1 MFLVKKI
8 SVVIVVLICFLAC
21 SQESFIKL
29 QKKAQEQENDGS
41 KRPSYVDSDYEVFS
55 ETIFLQNMVYQPIE
69 ERNAFFQLTK
79 DGDDSFNPET
89 SVILLNEPSDNN
101 EKNPPLYQNDPNN
114 NANNEKNPP
123 LYQNDPNNN
132 ANNEKNP
139 PLYQNDPNNNANNEK
154 SPFLYKP
161 KRKAKNPKLIEYSQ
175 QDFYPLKNGD
185 IMMSKEGDQWLI
197 EIKSKAL
204 KRFLKDQNDKDR
216 QIQTFTFNDTK
227 TQIAQFKGKIS
238 SYVYTTNDSDLSL
251 RPFYESFL
259 LEKKS
264 DDLYM
269 VDKALDA
276 IEVSKCQM
284 VLKKHSTDKLDSQ
297 HKAISIDLDFKKE
310 RFKSDTE
317 LFLECQS

>member
-8 SVVIVVLICFLAC
+8 GVVVVVLICFLAC
-21 SQESFIKL
+21 SQERFIKL

-41 KRPSYVDSDYEVFS
+41 QRPSYVDSDHEVFS
-55 ETIFLQNMVYQPIE
+55 ETIFLQNMVYQPTE
-69 ERNAFFQLTK
+69 ERDSFAQLTK
-79 DGDDSFNPET
+79 DENDSFDPET
-89 SVILLNEPSDNN
+89 SVILLNEPSDNDT
-101 EKNPPLYQNDPNN
+101 KNPPLYQNESNN
-114 NANNEKNPP
+114 NTANNDTKN
-123 LYQNDPNNN
+123 
-132 ANNEKNP
+132 
-139 PLYQNDPNNNANNEK
+139 
-154 SPFLYKP
+154 PFLYKP
-161 KRKAKNPKLIEYSQ
+161 KRKTKNPKLIEYSQ

-185 IMMSKEGDQWLI
+185 IVMSKEGDQWLI

-238 SYVYTTNDSDLSL
+238 SYVYTTNNSDLSL

-264 DDLYM
+264 DNVYTIEN
-269 VDKALDA
+269 KALDTME
-276 IEVSKCQM
+276 ISKCQM

-317 LFLECQS
+317 LFLECLKGS

>member
-8 SVVIVVLICFLAC
+8 GVVVVVLIGFLAC
-21 SQESFIKL
+21 SQERFIQL

-55 ETIFLQNMVYQPIE
+55 ETIFLQNMVHQPVK
-69 ERNAFFQLTK
+69 ERDAFAQLTK
-79 DGDDSFNPET
+79 DGNDSFNPET

-101 EKNPPLYQNDPNN
+101 EKNPLLYQNDPNN
-114 NANNEKNPP
+114 NANNEKNP
-123 LYQNDPNNN
+123 
-132 ANNEKNP
+132 
-139 PLYQNDPNNNANNEK
+139 
-154 SPFLYKP
+154 FLYKP
-161 KRKAKNPKLIEYSQ
+161 KRKTKNPKLIEYSQ
-175 QDFYPLKNGD
+175 QDFYPLKDGD
-185 IMMSKEGDQWLI
+185 IVMSREGDQWLI
-197 EIKSKAL
+197 GIKSKAL

-264 DDLYM
+264 DNVYTIG
-269 VDKALDA
+269 DKALDT
-276 IEVSKCQM
+276 IEISKCQM

-317 LFLECQS
+317 LFLECLKES

>member
-8 SVVIVVLICFLAC
+8 GVVVVVLIGFLAC
-21 SQESFIKL
+21 SQERFIQL

-55 ETIFLQNMVYQPIE
+55 ETIFLQNMVHQPIK
-69 ERNAFFQLTK
+69 ERDAFVQPTK

-89 SVILLNEPSDNN
+89 SVILLDEPSDNDT
-101 EKNPPLYQNDPNN
+101 KNPPLNQNESDNN
-114 NANNEKNPP
+114 TANNDTKN
-123 LYQNDPNNN
+123 
-132 ANNEKNP
+132 
-139 PLYQNDPNNNANNEK
+139 
-154 SPFLYKP
+154 PFLYKP
-161 KRKAKNPKLIEYSQ
+161 KRKTKDPKLIEYSQ
-175 QDFYPLKNGD
+175 QNFYPLKDGD

-238 SYVYTTNDSDLSL
+238 SYVYTTNNSNLSL

-264 DDLYM
+264 DDFYM
-269 VDKALDA
+269 IGAIGDKALDA
-276 IEVSKCQM
+276 IEIHKCQM

-310 RFKSDTE
+310 HFKSDTE

>member
-8 SVVIVVLICFLAC
+8 GVVVVVLMCFLAC
-21 SQESFIKL
+21 SQERFIQL

-55 ETIFLQNMVYQPIE
+55 ETIFLQNMVHQPIK
-69 ERNAFFQLTK
+69 ERDAFAQLTK

-89 SVILLNEPSDNN
+89 SVILLDEPSDNDT
-101 EKNPPLYQNDPNN
+101 KNPPLNQNESNTN
-114 NANNEKNPP
+114 TANNDAKN
-123 LYQNDPNNN
+123 
-132 ANNEKNP
+132 
-139 PLYQNDPNNNANNEK
+139 
-154 SPFLYKP
+154 PFLYKP
-161 KRKAKNPKLIEYSQ
+161 KRKTKDPKLIEYSQ
-175 QDFYPLKNGD
+175 QNFYPLKDGD

-204 KRFLKDQNDKDR
+204 KRFLRDQNDKDR

-238 SYVYTTNDSDLSL
+238 SYVYTTNNSNLSL

-264 DDLYM
+264 DDFYTIGAIR
-269 VDKALDA
+269 DKALDA
-276 IEVSKCQM
+276 IEIHKCQM

-297 HKAISIDLDFKKE
+297 HKVISIDLDFKKE

>member
-1 MFLVKKI
+1 MI
-8 SVVIVVLICFLAC
+8 LICFLAC

-55 ETIFLQNMVYQPIE
+55 ETIFLQNMVYQPIN

-79 DGDDSFNPET
+79 DEDDSFNPET
-89 SVILLNEPSDNN
+89 SVILLNEPSDNDT
-101 EKNPPLYQNDPNN
+101 KSPPLYPNESHN
-114 NANNEKNPP
+114 NTNNSNNEKN
-123 LYQNDPNNN
+123 
-132 ANNEKNP
+132 
-139 PLYQNDPNNNANNEK
+139 
-154 SPFLYKP
+154 PFLYKP
-161 KRKAKNPKLIEYSQ
+161 KRKTKNPKLIEYSQ
-175 QDFYPLKNGD
+175 QNFYPLKDGD

-238 SYVYTTNDSDLSL
+238 SYVYTTNNSDLSL

-264 DDLYM
+264 DDFYTIGAIG
-269 VDKALDA
+269 DKALDT
-276 IEVSKCQM
+276 IEISKCQM

>member
-8 SVVIVVLICFLAC
+8 GVVIMILICFLAC
-21 SQESFIKL
+21 SQERFIKL

-55 ETIFLQNMVYQPIE
+55 ETIFLKNMVYQPIE
-69 ERNAFFQLTK
+69 ERDSFAQLTK
-79 DGDDSFNPET
+79 DENDSFNPET
-89 SVILLNEPSDNN
+89 SVILLNEPSDNDT
-101 EKNPPLYQNDPNN
+101 KNPPLNQNESNTN
-114 NANNEKNPP
+114 TANNDTKN
-123 LYQNDPNNN
+123 
-132 ANNEKNP
+132 
-139 PLYQNDPNNNANNEK
+139 
-154 SPFLYKP
+154 PFLYKP
-161 KRKAKNPKLIEYSQ
+161 KRKTKNPKLIEYSQ
-175 QDFYPLKNGD
+175 QDFYPLKDGD
-185 IMMSKEGDQWLI
+185 IMMSKEGDQWLV

-238 SYVYTTNDSDLSL
+238 SYVYTTNNSDLSL

-264 DDLYM
+264 DDLYTIGAIG
-269 VDKALDA
+269 DKALDA
-276 IEVSKCQM
+276 IEISKCQM

>member
-1 MFLVKKI
+1 MI
-8 SVVIVVLICFLAC
+8 LICFLAC
-21 SQESFIKL
+21 SQERFIKL

-41 KRPSYVDSDYEVFS
+41 QRPSYVDSDYEVFS

-79 DGDDSFNPET
+79 DEYDSFNPET

-101 EKNPPLYQNDPNN
+101 EKNPPLNQNESNTN
-114 NANNEKNPP
+114 TANNDTKN
-123 LYQNDPNNN
+123 
-132 ANNEKNP
+132 
-139 PLYQNDPNNNANNEK
+139 
-154 SPFLYKP
+154 PFLYKP
-161 KRKAKNPKLIEYSQ
+161 KRKTKNPKLIEYSQ
-175 QDFYPLKNGD
+175 QDFYPLKDGD
-185 IMMSKEGDQWLI
+185 IMISKEGDQWLI

-264 DDLYM
+264 DNVYTIG
-269 VDKALDA
+269 DKALDT
-276 IEVSKCQM
+276 IEISKCQM

>member
-1 MFLVKKI
+1 M
-8 SVVIVVLICFLAC
+8 VLIGFLAC
-21 SQESFIKL
+21 SQERFIQL

-55 ETIFLQNMVYQPIE
+55 ETIFLQNMVHQPIK
-69 ERNAFFQLTK
+69 ERDAFAQLTK

-89 SVILLNEPSDNN
+89 SVILLDEPSDNDT
-101 EKNPPLYQNDPNN
+101 KNPPLNQNESNN
-114 NANNEKNPP
+114 NTANNDTKN
-123 LYQNDPNNN
+123 
-132 ANNEKNP
+132 
-139 PLYQNDPNNNANNEK
+139 
-154 SPFLYKP
+154 PFLYKP
-161 KRKAKNPKLIEYSQ
+161 KRKTKDPKLIEYSQ
-175 QDFYPLKNGD
+175 QNFYPLKDGD

-197 EIKSKAL
+197 EIKSKSL

-238 SYVYTTNDSDLSL
+238 SYVYTTNNSNLSL

-264 DDLYM
+264 DDFYM
-269 VDKALDA
+269 IGAIGDKALDA
-276 IEVSKCQM
+276 IEIQKCQM

>member
-8 SVVIVVLICFLAC
+8 GVVIMILIGFLAC
-21 SQESFIKL
+21 SQERFIQL

-55 ETIFLQNMVYQPIE
+55 ETIFLQNMVYQPTE
-69 ERNAFFQLTK
+69 ERDSFAQLTK
-79 DGDDSFNPET
+79 DENDSFNPET

-114 NANNEKNPP
+114 NANNEK
-123 LYQNDPNNN
+123 
-132 ANNEKNP
+132 
-139 PLYQNDPNNNANNEK
+139 

-161 KRKAKNPKLIEYSQ
+161 KRKTKNPKLIEYSQ
-175 QDFYPLKNGD
+175 QNFYPLKDGD
-185 IMMSKEGDQWLI
+185 IIMSKEGDQWLV

-204 KRFLKDQNDKDR
+204 KRFLKDQNNKDR

-264 DDLYM
+264 DDLYTIG
-269 VDKALDA
+269 DKALNT
-276 IEVSKCQM
+276 IEISKCQM

>member
-8 SVVIVVLICFLAC
+8 GVVIMILICFLAC
-21 SQESFIKL
+21 SQERFIQL

-55 ETIFLQNMVYQPIE
+55 ETIFLQNMVYQPTE

-114 NANNEKNPP
+114 NANNEK
-123 LYQNDPNNN
+123 
-132 ANNEKNP
+132 
-139 PLYQNDPNNNANNEK
+139 

-161 KRKAKNPKLIEYSQ
+161 KRKTKNPKLIEYSQ
-175 QDFYPLKNGD
+175 QNFYPLKNGD
-185 IMMSKEGDQWLI
+185 IIISKEGDQWLV

-276 IEVSKCQM
+276 IEISKCQM

>member
-8 SVVIVVLICFLAC
+8 GVVIMILVCFLAC
-21 SQESFIKL
+21 SQESFIKM

-79 DGDDSFNPET
+79 DEDNSFNPET

-101 EKNPPLYQNDPNN
+101 EKNPPLYPNESHN
-114 NANNEKNPP
+114 NANNEKNP
-123 LYQNDPNNN
+123 
-132 ANNEKNP
+132 
-139 PLYQNDPNNNANNEK
+139 
-154 SPFLYKP
+154 FLYKP
-161 KRKAKNPKLIEYSQ
+161 KRKTKNPKLIEYSQ

-185 IMMSKEGDQWLI
+185 IIMSKEGDQWLI
-197 EIKSKAL
+197 EIQSKAL
-204 KRFLKDQNDKDR
+204 KSFLKDQNDKDR

-238 SYVYTTNDSDLSL
+238 SYVYTTNNSDLSL

-264 DDLYM
+264 DNVYTIEN
-269 VDKALDA
+269 KALDTME
-276 IEVSKCQM
+276 ISKCQM

-317 LFLECQS
+317 LFLECLKEG

>member
-8 SVVIVVLICFLAC
+8 GVVIAVLMCFLAC
-21 SQESFIKL
+21 SQERFIQL

-55 ETIFLQNMVYQPIE
+55 ETIFLKNMVYQPIE
-69 ERNAFFQLTK
+69 ERDAFAQLTK
-79 DGDDSFNPET
+79 DEDDSFDPSFNPET
-89 SVILLNEPSDNN
+89 SVILLNEPSDNDT
-101 EKNPPLYQNDPNN
+101 KNPPLYQNESNN
-114 NANNEKNPP
+114 DTANNDAKN
-123 LYQNDPNNN
+123 
-132 ANNEKNP
+132 
-139 PLYQNDPNNNANNEK
+139 
-154 SPFLYKP
+154 PFLYKP
-161 KRKAKNPKLIEYSQ
+161 KRKPKDSKLIEYSQ
-175 QDFYPLKNGD
+175 QNFYPLKDGD

-251 RPFYESFL
+251 RPFYKSFL

-264 DDLYM
+264 DDLYTIGAIG
-269 VDKALDA
+269 DKALDA
-276 IEVSKCQM
+276 IEISKCQM

>member
-1 MFLVKKI
+1 MI
-8 SVVIVVLICFLAC
+8 LICFLAC
-21 SQESFIKL
+21 SQERFIQL

-55 ETIFLQNMVYQPIE
+55 ETIFLQNMVYQPTE
-69 ERNAFFQLTK
+69 ERDSFAQLTK
-79 DGDDSFNPET
+79 DENDSFNPET

-114 NANNEKNPP
+114 NANNEK
-123 LYQNDPNNN
+123 
-132 ANNEKNP
+132 
-139 PLYQNDPNNNANNEK
+139 

-161 KRKAKNPKLIEYSQ
+161 KRKTKNPKLIEYSQ
-175 QDFYPLKNGD
+175 QNFYPLKDGD
-185 IMMSKEGDQWLI
+185 IIMSKEGDQWLV

-204 KRFLKDQNDKDR
+204 KRFLKDQNNKDR

-264 DDLYM
+264 DDLYTIG
-269 VDKALDA
+269 DKALNT
-276 IEVSKCQM
+276 IEISKCQM

>member
-8 SVVIVVLICFLAC
+8 GVVIAVLMCFLAC
-21 SQESFIKL
+21 SQERFIQL

-69 ERNAFFQLTK
+69 ERNAFAQLTK
-79 DGDDSFNPET
+79 DEDDSFNPET
-89 SVILLNEPSDNN
+89 SVILLNEPSGNDT
-101 EKNPPLYQNDPNN
+101 KNPPLYQSESNN
-114 NANNEKNPP
+114 NTTNNDTKN
-123 LYQNDPNNN
+123 
-132 ANNEKNP
+132 
-139 PLYQNDPNNNANNEK
+139 
-154 SPFLYKP
+154 PFLYKP
-161 KRKAKNPKLIEYSQ
+161 KRKTKDPKLIEYSQ
-175 QDFYPLKNGD
+175 QNFYPLKDGD

-238 SYVYTTNDSDLSL
+238 SYVYTTNNSDLSL

-264 DDLYM
+264 GDFYTIGAIG
-269 VDKALDA
+269 DKALDA
-276 IEVSKCQM
+276 IEISKCQM

-317 LFLECQS
+317 LFLECLKES

>member
-8 SVVIVVLICFLAC
+8 SVVIMILICFLAC

-55 ETIFLQNMVYQPIE
+55 ETIFLQNMVYQPTE
-69 ERNAFFQLTK
+69 ERDSFAQLTK
-79 DGDDSFNPET
+79 DEDDSFNPET

-101 EKNPPLYQNDPNN
+101 KKNPPLYPNESHNNTANDDT
-114 NANNEKNPP
+114 KN
-123 LYQNDPNNN
+123 
-132 ANNEKNP
+132 
-139 PLYQNDPNNNANNEK
+139 
-154 SPFLYKP
+154 PFLYK

-175 QDFYPLKNGD
+175 QNFYPLKNGD

-264 DDLYM
+264 DNVYTIG
-269 VDKALDA
+269 DKALDA
-276 IEVSKCQM
+276 IEISKCQM

>member
-8 SVVIVVLICFLAC
+8 GVVVVVLICFLAC
-21 SQESFIKL
+21 SQERFIKL

-69 ERNAFFQLTK
+69 ERNALAQLTK
-79 DGDDSFNPET
+79 DEDNDPKET
-89 SVILLNEPSDNN
+89 PLILLNEPSDNS
-101 EKNPPLYQNDPNN
+101 
-114 NANNEKNPP
+114 
-123 LYQNDPNNN
+123 
-132 ANNEKNP
+132 EKNP

-161 KRKAKNPKLIEYSQ
+161 KRKTKNPKLIEYSQ

-185 IMMSKEGDQWLI
+185 IIMSKEGDQWLI
-197 EIKSKAL
+197 EIQSKAL

-264 DDLYM
+264 DDLYTIEN
-269 VDKALDA
+269 KALDTME
-276 IEVSKCQM
+276 ISKCQM

>member
-8 SVVIVVLICFLAC
+8 SVVIMILICFLAC
-21 SQESFIKL
+21 SQERFIKL

-41 KRPSYVDSDYEVFS
+41 QRPSYVDSDYEVFS

-79 DGDDSFNPET
+79 DEDDSFNPET

-101 EKNPPLYQNDPNN
+101 EKNPPLNQNESNTN
-114 NANNEKNPP
+114 TANN
-123 LYQNDPNNN
+123 DT
-132 ANNEKNP
+132 
-139 PLYQNDPNNNANNEK
+139 K

-161 KRKAKNPKLIEYSQ
+161 KRKTKNPKLIEYSQ
-175 QDFYPLKNGD
+175 QNFYPLKNGD

-204 KRFLKDQNDKDR
+204 KRFLKDQNNKDR

-238 SYVYTTNDSDLSL
+238 SYVYTTNNSDLSL

-269 VDKALDA
+269 IGDKALDA
-276 IEVSKCQM
+276 IEISKCQM

>member
-8 SVVIVVLICFLAC
+8 GVVIMILICFLAC
-21 SQESFIKL
+21 SQERFIQL

-55 ETIFLQNMVYQPIE
+55 ETIFLQNMVYQPTE
-69 ERNAFFQLTK
+69 ERDSFAQLTK
-79 DGDDSFNPET
+79 DENDSFNPET

-101 EKNPPLYQNDPNN
+101 K
-114 NANNEKNPP
+114 
-123 LYQNDPNNN
+123 
-132 ANNEKNP
+132 KNP

-161 KRKAKNPKLIEYSQ
+161 KRKTKNPKLIEYSQ
-175 QDFYPLKNGD
+175 QNFYPLKDGD
-185 IMMSKEGDQWLI
+185 IIMSKEGDQWLV
-197 EIKSKAL
+197 EIQSKAL
-204 KRFLKDQNDKDR
+204 KRFLKDQNNKDR

-264 DDLYM
+264 DDLYTIG
-269 VDKALDA
+269 DKALDD

>member
-8 SVVIVVLICFLAC
+8 GVVVVVLIGFLAC
-21 SQESFIKL
+21 SQERFIQL

-55 ETIFLQNMVYQPIE
+55 ETIFLQNMVHQPIK
-69 ERNAFFQLTK
+69 ERDAFAQLTK
-79 DGDDSFNPET
+79 DEDDSFNPET
-89 SVILLNEPSDNN
+89 SVILLNEPSDNDT
-101 EKNPPLYQNDPNN
+101 KNPPLNQNESNN
-114 NANNEKNPP
+114 NTNTANNDVKN
-123 LYQNDPNNN
+123 
-132 ANNEKNP
+132 
-139 PLYQNDPNNNANNEK
+139 
-154 SPFLYKP
+154 PFLYKP
-161 KRKAKNPKLIEYSQ
+161 KRKTKDPKLIEYSQ
-175 QDFYPLKNGD
+175 QNFYPLKDGD
-185 IMMSKEGDQWLI
+185 IVMSKEGDQWLI

-204 KRFLKDQNDKDR
+204 KRFLKDQNNKDR

-238 SYVYTTNDSDLSL
+238 SYVYTTNNSNLSL

-264 DDLYM
+264 DDLYTIGAIG
-269 VDKALDA
+269 DKALDA
-276 IEVSKCQM
+276 IEIQKCQM

>member
-8 SVVIVVLICFLAC
+8 SVVIMILIGFLAC
-21 SQESFIKL
+21 SQERFIKL

-55 ETIFLQNMVYQPIE
+55 ETIFLKNMVYQPTE
-69 ERNAFFQLTK
+69 ERDSFAQLTK
-79 DGDDSFNPET
+79 DEDDSFNPET
-89 SVILLNEPSDNN
+89 SVILLNEPSDNDT
-101 EKNPPLYQNDPNN
+101 KNPPLYPNESHN
-114 NANNEKNPP
+114 NTANNDTKN
-123 LYQNDPNNN
+123 
-132 ANNEKNP
+132 
-139 PLYQNDPNNNANNEK
+139 
-154 SPFLYKP
+154 PFLYKP
-161 KRKAKNPKLIEYSQ
+161 KRKTKNPKLIEYSQ
-175 QDFYPLKNGD
+175 QNFYPLKDGD
-185 IMMSKEGDQWLI
+185 IVMSKEGDQWLV

-238 SYVYTTNDSDLSL
+238 SYVYTTNNSDLSL
-251 RPFYESFL
+251 RPFYKSFL

-264 DDLYM
+264 DDLYTIG
-269 VDKALDA
+269 DKALDT
-276 IEVSKCQM
+276 IEISKCQM

>member
-8 SVVIVVLICFLAC
+8 GVVVVVLMCFLAC
-21 SQESFIKL
+21 SQERFIQL

-55 ETIFLQNMVYQPIE
+55 ETIFLQNMVYQPTE
-69 ERNAFFQLTK
+69 ERDSFAQLTK
-79 DGDDSFNPET
+79 NEDDSFNPET
-89 SVILLNEPSDNN
+89 SVILLNEPSGNDT
-101 EKNPPLYQNDPNN
+101 KNPPLYQNESNN
-114 NANNEKNPP
+114 NTANNDAKN
-123 LYQNDPNNN
+123 
-132 ANNEKNP
+132 
-139 PLYQNDPNNNANNEK
+139 
-154 SPFLYKP
+154 PFLYKP
-161 KRKAKNPKLIEYSQ
+161 KRKTKDPKLIEYSQ
-175 QDFYPLKNGD
+175 QNFYPLKDGD
-185 IMMSKEGDQWLI
+185 IIVSKEGDQWLI

-238 SYVYTTNDSDLSL
+238 SYVYTTNNSDLSL

-264 DDLYM
+264 DDFYTIGAIG
-269 VDKALDA
+269 DKALDA
-276 IEVSKCQM
+276 IEISKCQM

-310 RFKSDTE
+310 RFKSDIE
-317 LFLECQS
+317 LFLECQN

>member
-8 SVVIVVLICFLAC
+8 GVVVVVLIGFLAC
-21 SQESFIKL
+21 SQERFIQL

-55 ETIFLQNMVYQPIE
+55 ETIFLQNMVHQPIE
-69 ERNAFFQLTK
+69 KRDAFIQLTK

-89 SVILLNEPSDNN
+89 SVILLDEPSDNDT
-101 EKNPPLYQNDPNN
+101 KNPPLNQNESNN
-114 NANNEKNPP
+114 NTANNDIKN
-123 LYQNDPNNN
+123 
-132 ANNEKNP
+132 
-139 PLYQNDPNNNANNEK
+139 
-154 SPFLYKP
+154 PFLYKP
-161 KRKAKNPKLIEYSQ
+161 KRKTKDPKLIEYSQ
-175 QDFYPLKNGD
+175 QNFYPLKDGD

-238 SYVYTTNDSDLSL
+238 SYVYTTNNSDLSL

-264 DDLYM
+264 DDLYTIG
-269 VDKALDA
+269 DKALDA
-276 IEVSKCQM
+276 IEIQKCQM

>member
-8 SVVIVVLICFLAC
+8 GVVIMILICFLAC

-79 DGDDSFNPET
+79 DEDNSFNPEN
-89 SVILLNEPSDNN
+89 SVILLNEPSDNS
-101 EKNPPLYQNDPNN
+101 EKNPPSYPNESDNNTN
-114 NANNEKNPP
+114 NANNDTKN
-123 LYQNDPNNN
+123 
-132 ANNEKNP
+132 
-139 PLYQNDPNNNANNEK
+139 
-154 SPFLYKP
+154 PFLYKP
-161 KRKAKNPKLIEYSQ
+161 KRKTKNPKLIEYSQ

-185 IMMSKEGDQWLI
+185 IIMSKEGDQWLI
-197 EIKSKAL
+197 EIQSKAL
-204 KRFLKDQNDKDR
+204 KRFLKDQNYKDR

-238 SYVYTTNDSDLSL
+238 SYVYTTNNSDLSL

-264 DDLYM
+264 DNVYTIEN
-269 VDKALDA
+269 KALDTME
-276 IEVSKCQM
+276 ISKCQM

>member
-8 SVVIVVLICFLAC
+8 GVVIMILICFLAC

-79 DGDDSFNPET
+79 DEDDSFNPET

-114 NANNEKNPP
+114 NANNEKNP
-123 LYQNDPNNN
+123 
-132 ANNEKNP
+132 
-139 PLYQNDPNNNANNEK
+139 
-154 SPFLYKP
+154 FLYKP
-161 KRKAKNPKLIEYSQ
+161 KRKTKNPKLIEYSQ
-175 QDFYPLKNGD
+175 QDFYPLKDGD
-185 IMMSKEGDQWLI
+185 IVMSKEGDQWLV

-264 DDLYM
+264 DDLYTIG
-269 VDKALDA
+269 DKALDA
-276 IEVSKCQM
+276 IEISKCQM

>member
-8 SVVIVVLICFLAC
+8 VVVVVVLIGFLAC
-21 SQESFIKL
+21 SQERFIQL

-55 ETIFLQNMVYQPIE
+55 ETIFLQNMVYQPIKE
-69 ERNAFFQLTK
+69 TNAFFQLTNDEDNDPK
-79 DGDDSFNPET
+79 ET
-89 SVILLNEPSDNN
+89 PVILLNEPSDNN
-101 EKNPPLYQNDPNN
+101 EKNPPLYQNDPHNNTN
-114 NANNEKNPP
+114 NANNDTKN
-123 LYQNDPNNN
+123 
-132 ANNEKNP
+132 
-139 PLYQNDPNNNANNEK
+139 
-154 SPFLYKP
+154 PFLYKP

-185 IMMSKEGDQWLI
+185 IIMSKEGDQWLI

-204 KRFLKDQNDKDR
+204 KRFLKDQNNKDR
-216 QIQTFTFNDTK
+216 QIQTFIFNDTK

-238 SYVYTTNDSDLSL
+238 SYVYTTNNSGLSL

-264 DDLYM
+264 DDLYTIG
-269 VDKALDA
+269 DKALDA
-276 IEVSKCQM
+276 IEIQKCQM

>member
-8 SVVIVVLICFLAC
+8 GVVIMILICFLAC
-21 SQESFIKL
+21 SQERFIQL

-41 KRPSYVDSDYEVFS
+41 KRPSYVDSDHEVFS

-79 DGDDSFNPET
+79 DEDNSFNPET
-89 SVILLNEPSDNN
+89 SVILLNEPSDN
-101 EKNPPLYQNDPNN
+101 DT
-114 NANNEKNPP
+114 
-123 LYQNDPNNN
+123 
-132 ANNEKNP
+132 KNP

-161 KRKAKNPKLIEYSQ
+161 KRKTKNPKLIEYSQ
-175 QDFYPLKNGD
+175 QDFYPLKDGD
-185 IMMSKEGDQWLI
+185 IVMSKEGDQWLI

-264 DDLYM
+264 DDLYTIGAIG
-269 VDKALDA
+269 DKALDA
-276 IEVSKCQM
+276 IEISKCQM

-310 RFKSDTE
+310 HFKSDTE

>member
-1 MFLVKKI
+1 MI
-8 SVVIVVLICFLAC
+8 LICFLAC
-21 SQESFIKL
+21 SQERFIKL

-69 ERNAFFQLTK
+69 ERNAFFQLTNDEDNDPK
-79 DGDDSFNPET
+79 ET

-101 EKNPPLYQNDPNN
+101 EKNPPLYPNESHNNTN
-114 NANNEKNPP
+114 NANNDIKN
-123 LYQNDPNNN
+123 
-132 ANNEKNP
+132 
-139 PLYQNDPNNNANNEK
+139 
-154 SPFLYKP
+154 PFLYKP

-185 IMMSKEGDQWLI
+185 IIMSKEGDQWLI

-264 DDLYM
+264 DDLYTIG
-269 VDKALDA
+269 DKALDA
-276 IEVSKCQM
+276 IEISKCQM

>member
-8 SVVIVVLICFLAC
+8 GVVIMILIGFLAC

-41 KRPSYVDSDYEVFS
+41 KRPSYVDSDHEVFS

-79 DGDDSFNPET
+79 DEDDSFNPET
-89 SVILLNEPSDNN
+89 SVILLNEPSDNDT
-101 EKNPPLYQNDPNN
+101 KNPPLYPNESHN
-114 NANNEKNPP
+114 NTANNDTKN
-123 LYQNDPNNN
+123 
-132 ANNEKNP
+132 
-139 PLYQNDPNNNANNEK
+139 
-154 SPFLYKP
+154 PFLYKP
-161 KRKAKNPKLIEYSQ
+161 KRKTKNPKLIEYSQ
-175 QDFYPLKNGD
+175 QNFYPLKDGD
-185 IMMSKEGDQWLI
+185 IVMSKEGDQWLI

-264 DDLYM
+264 DDLYTIG
-269 VDKALDA
+269 DKALDA
-276 IEVSKCQM
+276 IEISKCQM

>member
-8 SVVIVVLICFLAC
+8 GVVVVVLIGFLAC
-21 SQESFIKL
+21 SQERFIQL

-55 ETIFLQNMVYQPIE
+55 ETIFLQNMVHQPIK
-69 ERNAFFQLTK
+69 ERDAFAQLTK
-79 DGDDSFNPET
+79 DEDDSFNHET
-89 SVILLNEPSDNN
+89 SVILLDEPSDNDT
-101 EKNPPLYQNDPNN
+101 KNPPLNQNESNN
-114 NANNEKNPP
+114 NTASNDTKN
-123 LYQNDPNNN
+123 L
-132 ANNEKNP
+132 
-139 PLYQNDPNNNANNEK
+139 
-154 SPFLYKP
+154 FLYKP
-161 KRKAKNPKLIEYSQ
+161 KRKTKDPKLIEYSQ
-175 QDFYPLKNGD
+175 QNFYPLKDGD

-197 EIKSKAL
+197 KIKSKAL

-238 SYVYTTNDSDLSL
+238 SYVYTTNNSDLSL

-264 DDLYM
+264 DDFYM
-269 VDKALDA
+269 IGAIGDKALDA
-276 IEVSKCQM
+276 IEIHKCQM

>member
-8 SVVIVVLICFLAC
+8 GVVIMILICFLAC
-21 SQESFIKL
+21 SQESFIKM

-79 DGDDSFNPET
+79 DEDNSFNHEN
-89 SVILLNEPSDNN
+89 SVILLNEPSDNS
-101 EKNPPLYQNDPNN
+101 EKNPPSYPNESDNNTN
-114 NANNEKNPP
+114 NANNDIKN
-123 LYQNDPNNN
+123 
-132 ANNEKNP
+132 
-139 PLYQNDPNNNANNEK
+139 
-154 SPFLYKP
+154 PFLYKP
-161 KRKAKNPKLIEYSQ
+161 KRKTKNPKLIEYSQ

-185 IMMSKEGDQWLI
+185 IIMSKEGDQWLI
-197 EIKSKAL
+197 EIQSKAL

-264 DDLYM
+264 DDFYTIGAIG
-269 VDKALDA
+269 DKALDD
-276 IEVSKCQM
+276 IEISKCQM

-310 RFKSDTE
+310 HFKSDTE

>member
-8 SVVIVVLICFLAC
+8 GVVVVVLIGFLAC
-21 SQESFIKL
+21 SQERFIQL

-55 ETIFLQNMVYQPIE
+55 ETIFLQNMVHQPIK
-69 ERNAFFQLTK
+69 ERDAFAQLTK
-79 DGDDSFNPET
+79 DEDDSFNPKT
-89 SVILLNEPSDNN
+89 SVILLDEPSDNN
-101 EKNPPLYQNDPNN
+101 TKNPPLNQNESNN
-114 NANNEKNPP
+114 NTANNDAKN
-123 LYQNDPNNN
+123 
-132 ANNEKNP
+132 
-139 PLYQNDPNNNANNEK
+139 
-154 SPFLYKP
+154 PFLYKP
-161 KRKAKNPKLIEYSQ
+161 KRKTKDPKLIEYSQ
-175 QDFYPLKNGD
+175 QNFYPLKDGD

-238 SYVYTTNDSDLSL
+238 SYVYTTNNSNLSL

-264 DDLYM
+264 DDFYM
-269 VDKALDA
+269 IGAIGDKALDA
-276 IEVSKCQM
+276 IEIHKCQM

>member
-1 MFLVKKI
+1 M
-8 SVVIVVLICFLAC
+8 VLICFLAC
-21 SQESFIKL
+21 SQERFIKL

-79 DGDDSFNPET
+79 DEDNSFNPET
-89 SVILLNEPSDNN
+89 SLILLNEPSDNN
-101 EKNPPLYQNDPNN
+101 EKNPPLYPNESHN
-114 NANNEKNPP
+114 NT
-123 LYQNDPNNN
+123 
-132 ANNEKNP
+132 
-139 PLYQNDPNNNANNEK
+139 NNANNEK
-154 SPFLYKP
+154 SPFLYK

-185 IMMSKEGDQWLI
+185 IIMSKEGDQWLI

-276 IEVSKCQM
+276 IEISKCQM

>member
-1 MFLVKKI
+1 M
-8 SVVIVVLICFLAC
+8 VLIGFLAC
-21 SQESFIKL
+21 SQERFIQL

-55 ETIFLQNMVYQPIE
+55 ETIFLQNMVHQPIK
-69 ERNAFFQLTK
+69 ERDAFAQLTK

-89 SVILLNEPSDNN
+89 SVILLNEPSDNDT
-101 EKNPPLYQNDPNN
+101 KNPPLNQNESNN
-114 NANNEKNPP
+114 NTANNDTKN
-123 LYQNDPNNN
+123 
-132 ANNEKNP
+132 
-139 PLYQNDPNNNANNEK
+139 
-154 SPFLYKP
+154 PFLYKP
-161 KRKAKNPKLIEYSQ
+161 KRKTKDPKLIEYSQ
-175 QDFYPLKNGD
+175 QNFYPLKDGD

-238 SYVYTTNDSDLSL
+238 SYVYTTNNSGLSL

-264 DDLYM
+264 DDFYM
-269 VDKALDA
+269 IGAIGDKALDA
-276 IEVSKCQM
+276 IEIHKCQM

>member
-8 SVVIVVLICFLAC
+8 GVVVMVLIGFLAC
-21 SQESFIKL
+21 SQERFIQL

-55 ETIFLQNMVYQPIE
+55 ETIFLKNMVYQPIK
-69 ERNAFFQLTK
+69 ERDAFAQLTK
-79 DGDDSFNPET
+79 DEDDSFNPET
-89 SVILLNEPSDNN
+89 SVILLDEPSDNDT
-101 EKNPPLYQNDPNN
+101 KNPPLNQNESNN
-114 NANNEKNPP
+114 NTASNDTKN
-123 LYQNDPNNN
+123 
-132 ANNEKNP
+132 
-139 PLYQNDPNNNANNEK
+139 
-154 SPFLYKP
+154 PFLYKP
-161 KRKAKNPKLIEYSQ
+161 KRKTKDPKLIEYSQ
-175 QDFYPLKNGD
+175 QNFYPLKDGD

-197 EIKSKAL
+197 EIKSKSL
-204 KRFLKDQNDKDR
+204 KRFLKDQNNKDR

-238 SYVYTTNDSDLSL
+238 SYVYTTNNSNLSL

-264 DDLYM
+264 DDFYTIGAIG
-269 VDKALDA
+269 DKALDA
-276 IEVSKCQM
+276 IEIQKCQM

-317 LFLECQS
+317 LFLECQN

>member
-8 SVVIVVLICFLAC
+8 GVVIMILICFLAC
-21 SQESFIKL
+21 SQERFIKL

-55 ETIFLQNMVYQPIE
+55 ETIFLQNMVYQPTE
-69 ERNAFFQLTK
+69 ERDSFAQLTK
-79 DGDDSFNPET
+79 DENDSFNPET
-89 SVILLNEPSDNN
+89 SVILLNEPSDNDT
-101 EKNPPLYQNDPNN
+101 KNPPLYPNESNN
-114 NANNEKNPP
+114 NTANN
-123 LYQNDPNNN
+123 DT
-132 ANNEKNP
+132 
-139 PLYQNDPNNNANNEK
+139 K

-161 KRKAKNPKLIEYSQ
+161 KRKTKNPKLIEYSQ
-175 QDFYPLKNGD
+175 QDFYPLKDGD
-185 IMMSKEGDQWLI
+185 IMMSKEGDQWLV

-269 VDKALDA
+269 VDKALDT
-276 IEVSKCQM
+276 IEISKCQM

>member
-8 SVVIVVLICFLAC
+8 GVVIMILICFLAC
-21 SQESFIKL
+21 SQESFIKM

-55 ETIFLQNMVYQPIE
+55 ETIFLQNMVYQPTE

-79 DGDDSFNPET
+79 DEDNSFNPEN
-89 SVILLNEPSDNN
+89 SVILLNEPSDNSETLYPN
-101 EKNPPLYQNDPNN
+101 ESHNNTN
-114 NANNEKNPP
+114 NANNDTKN
-123 LYQNDPNNN
+123 
-132 ANNEKNP
+132 
-139 PLYQNDPNNNANNEK
+139 
-154 SPFLYKP
+154 PFLYKP
-161 KRKAKNPKLIEYSQ
+161 KRKTKNPKLIEYSQ

-185 IMMSKEGDQWLI
+185 IIMSKEGDQWLI
-197 EIKSKAL
+197 EIQSKAL

-216 QIQTFTFNDTK
+216 QIQTFTFNNTK

-238 SYVYTTNDSDLSL
+238 SYVYTTNNSDLSL

-264 DDLYM
+264 DDFYTM
-269 VDKALDA
+269 IGDKALDA
-276 IEVSKCQM
+276 IEIQKCQM

>member
-8 SVVIVVLICFLAC
+8 SVVIMILICFLAC
-21 SQESFIKL
+21 SQERFIQL

-79 DGDDSFNPET
+79 DEDNSFNPET

-114 NANNEKNPP
+114 NANNEK
-123 LYQNDPNNN
+123 
-132 ANNEKNP
+132 
-139 PLYQNDPNNNANNEK
+139 

-161 KRKAKNPKLIEYSQ
+161 KRKTKNPKLIEYSQ

-185 IMMSKEGDQWLI
+185 IVMSKERDQWLI

-264 DDLYM
+264 DDFYTIGAIG
-269 VDKALDA
+269 DKALDA
-276 IEVSKCQM
+276 IEISKCQM

-317 LFLECQS
+317 LFLECLKES

>member
-1 MFLVKKI
+1 M
-8 SVVIVVLICFLAC
+8 VLIGFLAC
-21 SQESFIKL
+21 SQERFIQL

-55 ETIFLQNMVYQPIE
+55 ETIFLQNMVHQPIK
-69 ERNAFFQLTK
+69 ERDAFAQPTK

-89 SVILLNEPSDNN
+89 SVILLNEPSDNDT
-101 EKNPPLYQNDPNN
+101 KNPSLNQNESNN
-114 NANNEKNPP
+114 NTANNDVKN
-123 LYQNDPNNN
+123 
-132 ANNEKNP
+132 
-139 PLYQNDPNNNANNEK
+139 
-154 SPFLYKP
+154 PFLYKP
-161 KRKAKNPKLIEYSQ
+161 KRKTKDPKLIEYSQ
-175 QDFYPLKNGD
+175 QNFYPLKDGD

-238 SYVYTTNDSDLSL
+238 SYVYTTNNSNLSL

-264 DDLYM
+264 DDFYM
-269 VDKALDA
+269 IGAIGDKALDA
-276 IEVSKCQM
+276 IEIQKCQM

-310 RFKSDTE
+310 RFKSDTK

>member
-8 SVVIVVLICFLAC
+8 GVVVVVLICFLAC
-21 SQESFIKL
+21 SQERFIKL

-41 KRPSYVDSDYEVFS
+41 QRPSYVDSDYEVFS

-79 DGDDSFNPET
+79 DEDNSFNPET

-114 NANNEKNPP
+114 NANNEK
-123 LYQNDPNNN
+123 
-132 ANNEKNP
+132 
-139 PLYQNDPNNNANNEK
+139 

-161 KRKAKNPKLIEYSQ
+161 KRKTKNPKLIEYSQ
-175 QDFYPLKNGD
+175 QNFYPLKDGD
-185 IMMSKEGDQWLI
+185 IVMSKEGDQWLV

-204 KRFLKDQNDKDR
+204 KRFLKNQNDKDR

-238 SYVYTTNDSDLSL
+238 SYVYTTNNSDLSL
-251 RPFYESFL
+251 RPFYKSFL

-264 DDLYM
+264 DDFYTIGAIG
-269 VDKALDA
+269 DKALDA
-276 IEVSKCQM
+276 IEISKCQM

-317 LFLECQS
+317 LFLECLKES

>member
-8 SVVIVVLICFLAC
+8 GVVIMILICFLAC
-21 SQESFIKL
+21 SQERFIKL

-69 ERNAFFQLTK
+69 ERNALAQLTK
-79 DGDDSFNPET
+79 DGNDSFNPET

-101 EKNPPLYQNDPNN
+101 EKNPPLYPNESDNNTN
-114 NANNEKNPP
+114 NANNDTKN
-123 LYQNDPNNN
+123 
-132 ANNEKNP
+132 
-139 PLYQNDPNNNANNEK
+139 
-154 SPFLYKP
+154 PFLYKP
-161 KRKAKNPKLIEYSQ
+161 KRKTKNPKLIEYSQ
-175 QDFYPLKNGD
+175 QDFYPLKDGD
-185 IMMSKEGDQWLI
+185 IVMSKEGDQWLI

-238 SYVYTTNDSDLSL
+238 SYVYTTNNSDLSL
-251 RPFYESFL
+251 RPFYKSFL

-264 DDLYM
+264 DDLYTIGAIG
-269 VDKALDA
+269 DKALDA
-276 IEVSKCQM
+276 IEISKCQM